1 MLIYLTQVTGHRV
14 CMCVLVVG
22 RWSRD
27 GGRAR
32 KESSSWLAC
41 LGCQALYCCPAPTV
55 QPLLPLCS
63 NVLDLALQGP
73 IIEGAVSG
81 SWPVLCYAKSQA
93 RCKLPAAFPMLNQG
107 RHRPCHPSALSI
119 PQHSQ
124 RCEHNNALVELLPV
138 LRGNGAE

>member
-1 MLIYLTQVTGHRV
+1 MLIYLSQVTGHSV

-32 KESSSWLAC
+32 KESSNWLAK
-41 LGCQALYCCPAPTV
+41 LGCQDLYCCPAPTV

-73 IIEGAVSG
+73 IAEGAVM
-81 SWPVLCYAKSQA
+81 WKLACTQCCAKSQG
-93 RCKLPAAFPMLNQG
+93 RCKLPAAFPL
-107 RHRPCHPSALSI
+107 LS
-119 PQHSQ
+119 Q
-124 RCEHNNALVELLPV
+124 
-138 LRGNGAE
+138 